1 MSKKTSWDKRY
12 EKIKS
17 MYPSIDGVDWSN
29 AIEHDEV
36 FIKMLGDVLKSERK
50 VSTPGKRP
58 SLTKTDGLERLN
70 KILDR
75 DYSSAEFDKAFKIL
89 ASGRSVRSLNAKTG
103 LSKSHIQRLLTGQ
116 DSPSIEV
123 IEKIATAFNKHPSYF
138 LEYRIYIVLDGFNSL
153 MIKNPET
160 ATSWYKKIIGG

>member
-17 MYPSIDGVDWSN
+17 IYPNIDVINWAN
-29 AIEHDEV
+29 IVEHDDIFV
-36 FIKMLGDVLKSERK
+36 KMLGDVLKSERK

-58 SLTKTDGLERLN
+58 GLSRSDGLEKLD

-75 DYSSAEFDKAFKIL
+75 DYSVMEFEKAFKAL
-89 ASGRSVRSLNAKTG
+89 AGNRSVRSLNIKTG

-116 DSPSIEV
+116 DSPSVEA
-123 IEKIATAFNKHPSYF
+123 IEKIAYSFNKNPSYF
-138 LEYRIYIVLDGFNSL
+138 LEYRIYTVLSAFNYL
-153 MIKNPET
+153 LIKNPEI
-160 ATSWYKKIIGG
+160 ATSWYKKMIG